1 MRPLRSANPTCPP
14 HLLTPPEVE
23 GASGSRQTNSLPSR
37 LTSRSSKGRGS
48 GWLPGLPGPS
58 PRAELL
64 PPLSG
69 ERERILR
76 GRISPGPLLPASASF
91 KVASLKS
98 CFPLTDKKRGER
110 GEREGRSTDVNYRAM
125 LRGSPTEPVA
135 MATLSGYGPLWEGA
149 RRTTETQWRS
159 GGSGPR
165 PSAFREAS
173 FVQTRMAPRP
183 SQPRSASEA
192 LILSEMEGTFRS
204 SSPHPRRPISITPLQ
219 APPPPRG
226 RRLSAV
232 LQSAWASGVAVFNL
246 EAVMWVHGITW
257 VCHINAST

>member
-125 LRGSPTEPVA
+125 RRGSPTEPIA

-149 RRTTETQWRS
+149 RRTTETHRGEERRVWASALCVSGGVLCADALGPPPLAAAERVRSSHPFRS
-159 GGSGPR
+159 GGHFPVFFPTPTPPHLHHAS
-165 PSAFREAS
+165 PS
-173 FVQTRMAPRP
+173 P
-183 SQPRSASEA
+183 
-192 LILSEMEGTFRS
+192 
-204 SSPHPRRPISITPLQ
+204 SSPTRQ
-219 APPPPRG
+219 
-226 RRLSAV
+226 
-232 LQSAWASGVAVFNL
+232 
-246 EAVMWVHGITW
+246 EAVRRAPVGLGIRRRC
-257 VCHINAST
+257 V

>member
-23 GASGSRQTNSLPSR
+23 GASGSRQANSLPSR

-58 PRAELL
+58 PHPELL

-149 RRTTETQWRS
+149 RRTTETQRRRRAA
-159 GGSGPR
+159 GLGLGPLRFGRR
-165 PSAFREAS
+165 PLCRRAWPP
-173 FVQTRMAPRP
+173 APRSRGARPELSSFPKWRALSRLLPHTHAAP
-183 SQPRSASEA
+183 SPSRLCKPLLPHAAGGRPPCSSRPGHPASPC
-192 LILSEMEGTFRS
+192 LTLK
-204 SSPHPRRPISITPLQ
+204 L
-219 APPPPRG
+219 
-226 RRLSAV
+226 
-232 LQSAWASGVAVFNL
+232 
-246 EAVMWVHGITW
+246 
-257 VCHINAST
+257 

>member
-58 PRAELL
+58 PRPELL

-76 GRISPGPLLPASASF
+76 GRISPGPLLPASANF

-149 RRTTETQWRS
+149 RRTTETHRGEERRVWASALCVSGGVLCADVLGPPPLAAAERVQSSHPFRS
-159 GGSGPR
+159 GGHFPVFFPTPTPPHLHHAS
-165 PSAFREAS
+165 PS
-173 FVQTRMAPRP
+173 P
-183 SQPRSASEA
+183 
-192 LILSEMEGTFRS
+192 
-204 SSPHPRRPISITPLQ
+204 SSPMRQ
-219 APPPPRG
+219 
-226 RRLSAV
+226 
-232 LQSAWASGVAVFNL
+232 
-246 EAVMWVHGITW
+246 EAVRRAPVGLGIW
-257 VCHINAST
+257 HRCV

>member
-23 GASGSRQTNSLPSR
+23 GASGSRQANSLPSR

-58 PRAELL
+58 PRPELL

-149 RRTTETQWRS
+149 RRTTETQWRRAA
-159 GGSGPR
+159 GLGLGPLRFGRR
-165 PSAFREAS
+165 PLCRRAWPP
-173 FVQTRMAPRP
+173 APRSRGARPELSSFPKWRALSRLLPHTHAAP
-183 SQPRSASEA
+183 SPS
-192 LILSEMEGTFRS
+192 
-204 SSPHPRRPISITPLQ
+204 
-219 APPPPRG
+219 
-226 RRLSAV
+226 RLSKPLFPHAAGGRPPC
-232 LQSAWASGVAVFNL
+232 SSRPGHPASPCL
-246 EAVMWVHGITW
+246 TLKL
-257 VCHINAST
+257 

>member
-98 CFPLTDKKRGER
+98 CFPLTDKKRER

-149 RRTTETQWRS
+149 RRTTETQRRS

-165 PSAFREAS
+165 PSAFREAGS
-173 FVQTRMAPRP
+173 VLCADACGPPPLAAAERVRSSHPFRSGGHFPVFFPTPTPPHLHHA
-183 SQPRSASEA
+183 SASP
-192 LILSEMEGTFRS
+192 
-204 SSPHPRRPISITPLQ
+204 SSPTRQ
-219 APPPPRG
+219 
-226 RRLSAV
+226 
-232 LQSAWASGVAVFNL
+232 
-246 EAVMWVHGITW
+246 EAVRRAPVGLGIRRRR
-257 VCHINAST
+257 V